1 MTRSI
6 VAFAVIAAA
15 CGSAAIPRRFE
26 NDYEAA
32 RVEAKRQNLPLA
44 VEVWAPW

>member
-6 VAFAVIAAA
+6 LALAVVAVA
-15 CGSAAIPRRFE
+15 CSSATVPHRFE

-32 RVEAKRQNLPLA
+32 RIEAKRQNLPLA